1 MRLKPTTDEEGLHI
15 EDTQQRTPLLPQ
27 PRASDRRLGHVPTSL
42 ALEIG
47 AESCEFLFLRWE
59 MSGQLSIS
67 IPGKFRENKGLGKS
81 HSTLTQGPGLP
92 RRTSGL
98 SSEPFNRRLLQSI
111 LHMPGGGAVP
121 TSQSHPFPTWAADAA
136 PSLPD
141 SLPLLRPGWAGSGH
155 ARGLSSARLPGA
167 DTHRLG
173 TLRLHHS
180 PSPWGRPTHTAPH
193 LQTAP
198 WRPALQPG
206 PAENQTKQVR
216 LCPSQPLSPLH
227 ALSLH
232 WAPDS

>member
-1 MRLKPTTDEEGLHI
+1 MDEEGLHI
-15 EDTQQRTPLLPQ
+15 EDAQQRTPLLPQ
-27 PRASDRRLGHVPTSL
+27 PRASDIRLGHVSTSL

-67 IPGKFRENKGLGKS
+67 TPGKFRESKGLCRS

-98 SSEPFNRRLLQSI
+98 SSKPFSRRLFQPI
-111 LHMPGGGAVP
+111 LHMPWGGGPHFPKSPVP
-121 TSQSHPFPTWAADAA
+121 NLGSWRCTQLARFSPSA
-136 PSLPD
+136 PSRL
-141 SLPLLRPGWAGSGH
+141 GWVWH

-167 DTHRLG
+167 DTHRVG
-173 TLRLHHS
+173 TLCLHQS
-180 PSPWGRPTHTAPH
+180 PSPRGRPTHTAPH

-206 PAENQTKQVR
+206 PAENQTKQVK

-232 WAPDS
+232 WALEI